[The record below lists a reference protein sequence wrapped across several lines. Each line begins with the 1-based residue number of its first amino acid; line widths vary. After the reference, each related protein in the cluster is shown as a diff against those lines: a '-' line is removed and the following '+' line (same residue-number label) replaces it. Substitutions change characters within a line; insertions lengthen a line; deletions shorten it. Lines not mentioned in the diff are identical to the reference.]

1 MGVVFI
7 VKQPALQMKIRI
19 KDGEVYLFSITLHLL
34 ANFLPVPLSD
44 ESSDVSPEVQAT
56 DDQMKPTGFEC
67 CWVYMCSCFRTFQF

>member
-1 MGVVFI
+1 MLQRGIMGVVFI

-56 DDQMKPTGFEC
+56 DKPNEAY
-67 CWVYMCSCFRTFQF
+67 WVWMLLGIYV